1 MFPFLIK
8 DDIMPKLVH
17 ISTGICLAIQV
28 HHGPTFSIEVTEM
41 SHCRICVDVNEQLSI
56 RTLLGGYQ
64 LYTSIDNMK
73 KS

>member
-17 ISTGICLAIQV
+17 ISTGICLAIKV
-28 HHGPTFSIEVTEM
+28 HHGRTVHIEVTEV
-41 SHCRICVDVNEQLSI
+41 SHCRICVDVNEQLPI

-64 LYTSIDNMK
+64 LYTSINKMK